1 MVFLFKNTNG
11 PITWGA
17 VSNMIPTP
25 ITGLTATSTVAGQ
38 IVLTWSG
45 GIGQNVKYTYALSI
59 GTVQSIGALS
69 GNGVGTPYSVT
80 LTLTSTNSITTIV
93 TLTATVLGGST
104 SAVSNSVTTIAPIP
118 TPDLIQYKYN
128 NTTVSGTSF
137 INAASGSVGNGSIWT
152 ANGTATTSSSKHTTI
167 GTYSVS
173 IASTNGSKNVVSTP
187 LFTPPSTAGQG
198 YTICAFINYVSTGN
212 TMPFQMSPSYGTND
226 TNNAFQNSSNGTVY
240 LWGFSPL
247 YFALNGSVNNQ
258 VQATST
264 TNTWYHIAFTNL
276 CNTTGGGT
284 GAAGSGIMYFNGS
297 QFNTTTEYWGG
308 NNSSL
313 GLSESSFNGNI
324 YDFRLYGS
332 VLTPAQIATIYNAT
346 K

>member
-118 TPDLIQYKYN
+118 TPDLI
-128 NTTVSGTSF
+128 
-137 INAASGSVGNGSIWT
+137 
-152 ANGTATTSSSKHTTI
+152 
-167 GTYSVS
+167 
-173 IASTNGSKNVVSTP
+173 
-187 LFTPPSTAGQG
+187 
-198 YTICAFINYVSTGN
+198 
-212 TMPFQMSPSYGTND
+212 
-226 TNNAFQNSSNGTVY
+226 
-240 LWGFSPL
+240 
-247 YFALNGSVNNQ
+247 
-258 VQATST
+258 
-264 TNTWYHIAFTNL
+264 
-276 CNTTGGGT
+276 
-284 GAAGSGIMYFNGS
+284 
-297 QFNTTTEYWGG
+297 
-308 NNSSL
+308 
-313 GLSESSFNGNI
+313 
-324 YDFRLYGS
+324 
-332 VLTPAQIATIYNAT
+332 
-346 K
+346 